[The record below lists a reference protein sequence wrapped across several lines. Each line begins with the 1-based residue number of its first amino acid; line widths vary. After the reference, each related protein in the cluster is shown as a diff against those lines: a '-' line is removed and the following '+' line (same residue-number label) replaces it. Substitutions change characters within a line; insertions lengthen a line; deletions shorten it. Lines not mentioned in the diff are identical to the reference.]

1 MTKTNNSTARYAK
14 VSHEQFDYTETAATA
29 TPGTGGRRFCKPKMI
44 GMLLALAVP
53 MVLPLQVCWGAYA
66 TSITIDESSVP
77 EGLQIRWKKG
87 PSYSNAGGELIMNSE
102 GEAVV
107 CPYGESLVEA
117 KNIPSFITISVWDY
131 LRDSNG
137 YADETHEKVCC
148 GKRNVPVTS
157 ISFSGCS
164 SLQNVIIPSSITS
177 IDFRNCS
184 SLQNVTIP
192 SSVTSIGSEAFR
204 NCTSLQSM
212 SIPDSVTS
220 IGSYAFSGCSSLQSV
235 SIPFGVTAISNR
247 TFYGCTSLSSVTIPN
262 SVKEI
267 QTSAFY
273 GCGSLAEVAIP
284 ASVTEIALD
293 AFKSC
298 DGIQRFVVD
307 PENPVYAS
315 YDGALYTKDLKALIF
330 YPGGRTDVKLP
341 SGTVATKEDA
351 FTGCGKLWT
360 EWYRMFQKTRYDLTN
375 KMEDRA
381 IATLTVDKDTALDGF
396 VLRDG
401 KAYDAVIYI
410 SNTSAGSIRLTLP
423 NGYTYKCFKGASPLT
438 IPGNSQN
445 ILSITRVSD
454 TVFLV
459 SREELENAR

>member
-1 MTKTNNSTARYAK
+1 MTKTNNSTARYTT

-44 GMLLALAVP
+44 GMLVALAVS

-87 PSYSNAGGELIMNSE
+87 PSYGNAGGELIMNSE

-131 LRDSNG
+131 VRDTNG
-137 YADETHEKVCC
+137 NAVEPHERVCL

-157 ISFSGCS
+157 INFSG
-164 SLQNVIIPSSITS
+164 
-177 IDFRNCS
+177 CS

-204 NCTSLQSM
+204 NCTSLQNM
-212 SIPDSVTS
+212 E
-220 IGSYAFSGCSSLQSV
+220 
-235 SIPFGVTAISNR
+235 IPFGVAVISNH
-247 TFYGCTSLSSVTIPN
+247 TFYGCTSLSSVTIPD
-262 SVKEI
+262 SVKEM
-267 QTSAFY
+267 QTMAFY
-273 GCGSLAEVAIP
+273 GCGSLTEVAIP

-315 YDGALYTKDLKALIF
+315 YDGALYTKDLKTLIF

-341 SGTVATKEDA
+341 SGTVETKEDA
-351 FTGCGKLWT
+351 FTGCGKLWA

-381 IATLTVDKDTALDGF
+381 IATLTVDKDAALDDF
-396 VLRDG
+396 VLRAG

>member
-1 MTKTNNSTARYAK
+1 
-14 VSHEQFDYTETAATA
+14 
-29 TPGTGGRRFCKPKMI
+29 
-44 GMLLALAVP
+44 
-53 MVLPLQVCWGAYA
+53 
-66 TSITIDESSVP
+66 
-77 EGLQIRWKKG
+77 
-87 PSYSNAGGELIMNSE
+87 MNSE
-102 GEAVV
+102 GEAFVYSYSKSHVV
-107 CPYGESLVEA
+107 A
-117 KNIPSFITISVWDY
+117 NIPSFITISVWDY
-131 LRDSNG
+131 VRDTNG
-137 YADETHEKVCC
+137 YAVVPLEKVCL
-148 GKRNVPVTS
+148 GKRNVPVTRIS
-157 ISFSGCS
+157 IEKDDSLTSVSIPDSVTMINFSE
-164 SLQNVIIPSSITS
+164 
-177 IDFRNCS
+177 CS

-192 SSVTSIGSEAFR
+192 NSVTSIEPCAF
-204 NCTSLQSM
+204 
-212 SIPDSVTS
+212 
-220 IGSYAFSGCSSLQSV
+220 YGCSSLQNME
-235 SIPFGVTAISNR
+235 IPFGVAVISNH
-247 TFYGCTSLSSVTIPN
+247 TFYGCTSLSSVTIPD

-267 QTSAFY
+267 QTMAFY

-284 ASVTEIALD
+284 ASVTSIALD

-315 YDGALYTKDLKALIF
+315 YDGALYTKDLKTLIC

-341 SGTVATKEDA
+341 PGAVETKEDA
-351 FTGCGKLWT
+351 FTGCGKLWA

-381 IATLTVDKDTALDGF
+381 IATLIVDKDTALDGF
-396 VLRDG
+396 VLKDG

-410 SNTSAGSIRLTLP
+410 SNTSVGSIRLTLP

>member
-1 MTKTNNSTARYAK
+1 M
-14 VSHEQFDYTETAATA
+14 E
-29 TPGTGGRRFCKPKMI
+29 
-44 GMLLALAVP
+44 
-53 MVLPLQVCWGAYA
+53 
-66 TSITIDESSVP
+66 
-77 EGLQIRWKKG
+77 
-87 PSYSNAGGELIMNSE
+87 
-102 GEAVV
+102 
-107 CPYGESLVEA
+107 
-117 KNIPSFITISVWDY
+117 
-131 LRDSNG
+131 
-137 YADETHEKVCC
+137 
-148 GKRNVPVTS
+148 
-157 ISFSGCS
+157 
-164 SLQNVIIPSSITS
+164 
-177 IDFRNCS
+177 
-184 SLQNVTIP
+184 
-192 SSVTSIGSEAFR
+192 
-204 NCTSLQSM
+204 
-212 SIPDSVTS
+212 
-220 IGSYAFSGCSSLQSV
+220 
-235 SIPFGVTAISNR
+235 IPFGVTVISNH
-247 TFYGCTSLSSVTIPN
+247 TFYGCTSLSSVTIPD

-267 QTSAFY
+267 QTMAFY

-284 ASVTEIALD
+284 ASVTSIALD

-298 DGIQRFVVD
+298 DGIQRFAVD

-315 YDGALYTKDLKALIF
+315 YDGALYTKDLKTLVF

-341 SGTVATKEDA
+341 PGAVETKEDA
-351 FTGCGKLWT
+351 FTGCGKLWA

-396 VLRDG
+396 VLKDG

-410 SNTSAGSIRLTLP
+410 SNMSAGSIRLTLP